1 MRPLLLIAAVAA
13 AGLAA
18 RYVAGQAS
26 RLPEGLKLRDDEG
39 SDDRA
44 IGLATEKGSPND
56 AERLQA
62 RGLGAVPFPTA
73 ATPDAR
79 GSIPGLP
86 DFMRGA

>member
-18 RYVAGQAS
+18 RYVSSQAAQ
-26 RLPEGLKLRDDEG
+26 LPKGLKLEDDQG
-39 SDDRA
+39 ADDRA
-44 IGLATEKGSPND
+44 IGLAAEKGSPND

-73 ATPDAR
+73 ATPDER

>member
-18 RYVAGQAS
+18 RYVSGQAAQ
-26 RLPEGLKLRDDEG
+26 LPKGLKLRGDQG
-39 SDDRA
+39 ADDRA
-44 IGLATEKGSPND
+44 IGLVAEKGSPND

-62 RGLGAVPFPTA
+62 RGLGAAPFPMA
-73 ATPDAR
+73 ATAEER

-86 DFMRGA
+86 DFTRGA